1 MRHLKTIL
9 TVLGAVTVLVLA
21 GNTIVLAATGSA
33 LIAGQS
39 NSANNI
45 TSLTRTT
52 NGSALK
58 LQTKSS
64 VSAPL
69 TVNGKGKVTNLNADK
84 VDGLDST
91 LLHNRSYVFYGK
103 QFVDQTAVEFA
114 LTLPSG
120 AYNVSYSIFTN
131 GVSETGIQCYI
142 IEDGASND
150 RTVAYSSMVHNL
162 NGGWDPS
169 FTGSG
174 LVIKKSTTKISLFCN
189 ANSGTFDSGG
199 TETPIQIV
207 ASPTNIVSTKIV
219 NNTGGVIFKQQ
230 AR

>member
-1 MRHLKTIL
+1 MRHLKTLL

-21 GNTIVLAATGSA
+21 GNTIVLAATGNA
-33 LIAGQS
+33 LLLGKS

-45 TSLTRTT
+45 TAVTRTT
-52 NGSALK
+52 AGSALK
-58 LQTKSS
+58 LQTTSTS
-64 VSAPL
+64 PPL
-69 TVNGKGKVTNLNADK
+69 IVNGKGKVANLNADK
-84 VDGLDST
+84 VDGLDSA
-91 LLHNRSYVFYGK
+91 LLHNRSYVFYGQ
-103 QFVDQTAVEFA
+103 QFVDQTSVLFT

-142 IEDGASND
+142 AEDGATQD

-174 LVIKKSTTKISLFCN
+174 LVIKKSTTTISLYCN
-189 ANSGTFDSGG
+189 ANTGTFDSGG
-199 TETPIQIV
+199 VETPIQIV
-207 ASPTNIVSTKIV
+207 ATPTNIASTKIV
-219 NNTGGVIFKQQ
+219 ANTSGINPKVRVQ
-230 AR
+230 